1 MSLQAEFDEFCRGYW
16 ADPDPKQCRC
26 RGSGYALSDLD
37 TWHQCPYHWTKQTR
51 HPEEDWGDEP
61 NPDQSLEVVS
71 HNPQEKPKVP
81 EDITEEDMIAAEF
94 KPASPPPAEPL
105 NEDEIP
111 F

>member
-1 MSLQAEFDEFCRGYW
+1 MSLQAEYNEFCQGYW

-61 NPDQSLEVVS
+61 NPDQSLVVDT
-71 HNPQEKPKVP
+71 NPQEKPKMP
-81 EDITEEDMIAAEF
+81 EDITEQDMIDAEF

-105 NEDEIP
+105 NDEDIP